1 MHILDGK
8 TTADR
13 CYQYL
18 SVQAAANNITPH
30 LVVMTDGLDPASQVY
45 IKQKQKAAEKCDFKF
60 SIEVLNSEA
69 DFETKIAKL
78 AADTDVH
85 GIIVQ
90 QPCAYASFEKAKRFI
105 PIHKDVDGF
114 ATESFFAPCTPK
126 GILTLLYNNNID
138 VEGKH
143 CVVLGRSEI
152 VGRPLAKLLMNK
164 NATVTVCHSKTPI
177 ELRDQLLRE
186 ADIIFSCTGQPR
198 LITPEKVKSNAII
211 VDVGITREPDGKLCG
226 DAGRIEDWAHTD
238 VTITPVPGGVGPMT
252 VASLMQNVYIA
263 AQGGI

>member
-60 SIEVLNSEA
+60 SIEVLSSEA

-78 AADTDVH
+78 AADPDVH

-164 NATVTVCHSKTPI
+164 NATVTVCHSKTKDLAKI
-177 ELRDQLLRE
+177 TSE
-186 ADIIFSCTGQPR
+186 ADILVVAIGKPKF
-198 LITPEKVKSNAII
+198 VKADMVKPGAVII
-211 VDVGITREPDGKLCG
+211 DVGVNRVDGKLVG
-226 DAGRIEDWAHTD
+226 DVDFDNVEYKVKA
-238 VTITPVPGGVGPMT
+238 ITAVPGGVGPMT
-252 VASLMQNVYIA
+252 ITCLLENTIRCFML
-263 AQGGI
+263 